1 MERVCKSWHYG
12 LSGLKVQFT
21 LSLLQS
27 HREIFFVT
35 RAISRFVV
43 LGRKVLN
50 SLNALELN
58 STRTQGYVIYFE
70 LTNKGNFGTITGTS
84 C

>member
-12 LSGLKVQFT
+12 LSALKVQFT
-21 LSLLQS
+21 ISLLQS

-43 LGRKVLN
+43 LDRKVLN
-50 SLNALELN
+50 SLNALEINVFLLISLTMLN
-58 STRTQGYVIYFE
+58 IIQNCFADLQNS
-70 LTNKGNFGTITGTS
+70 S
-84 C
+84 

>member
-35 RAISRFVV
+35 RAITGSGTVNSKSFV
-43 LGRKVLN
+43 GKVL
-50 SLNALELN
+50 LQIKRKFELN
-58 STRTQGYVIYFE
+58 
-70 LTNKGNFGTITGTS
+70 
-84 C
+84 

>member
-43 LGRKVLN
+43 LDRKVLN

-58 STRTQGYVIYFE
+58 VFLLIS
-70 LTNKGNFGTITGTS
+70 LTMLNIIQNCFADLQNS
-84 C
+84 S

>member
-1 MERVCKSWHYG
+1 MNKNANRSVSYG

-43 LGRKVLN
+43 LDRKVLN

-58 STRTQGYVIYFE
+58 VFLLIS
-70 LTNKGNFGTITGTS
+70 LTMLNIIQNCFADLQNS
-84 C
+84 S